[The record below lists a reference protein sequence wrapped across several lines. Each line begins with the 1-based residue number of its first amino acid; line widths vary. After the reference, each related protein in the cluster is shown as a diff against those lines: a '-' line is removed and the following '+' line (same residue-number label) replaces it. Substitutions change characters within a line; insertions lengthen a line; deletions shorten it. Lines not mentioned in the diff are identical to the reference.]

1 MNKKKA
7 KLLIALVVVI
17 GGIGALVATSM
28 SSTLTYYMTPSEL
41 LTKVADDGESV
52 YGERVRVGGTVITD
66 TTKGKASTRKW
77 EFKITDSES
86 ESEMILVSLK
96 ETVPSNRITVKY
108 NGILPDTFQDGVIAI
123 ADGTLDENGVFTADS
138 ILAKCPSKYEPTDEQ
153 QKDMADKGKADKEAN
168 RDAGDKVIEQDTK

>member
-1 MNKKKA
+1 MNKKKV
-7 KLLIALVVVI
+7 KLVVALVVVI

-28 SSTLTYYMTPSEL
+28 SGALTYYMKPSEL
-41 LTKVADDGESV
+41 LAKASVDAEAV
-52 YGERVRVGGTVITD
+52 YGERVRVGGTVISD

-77 EFKITDSES
+77 EFKITDAEN

-96 ETVPSNRITVKY
+96 ETLPSARITIKY

-123 ADGTLDENGVFTADS
+123 ADGTLDKNGVFTADT

-153 QKDMADKGKADKEAN
+153 QEDMAKKGKADKDAG
-168 RDAGDKVIEQDTK
+168 RDAGKKVLEQ